1 MLLRLRGPALK
12 VGGATACRPLERRG
26 PAGLQFHVGVR
37 VPGHGGSAACQ
48 GGPAG
53 CAHPALQDAN
63 LLLRRRPLN
72 FGGHRRLREQQG
84 LVDHREAAT
93 FAAGLSAAGS
103 RKPRGESDVIQVAA
117 LCAAGSRA
125 PRPRRAAPCGPHA
138 PPDPAEPRRPPAES
152 GAAAARDERD
162 PRRVPLSGQPSR
174 ADERRAAHRPLR
186 RPAGVRAH
194 RRPRRRGR
202 HVALRHE
209 RRPRRLVG
217 RRPRGAWR
225 RPRRGDHRAAAYR
238 ARRQRDAAHLR
249 LHRRRLRHA
258 RRCHGAVGAGRAARR
273 RVLLPARAAPARWR
287 RARRGRRFALPAA
300 WAGLRCR
307 RQTHGGE
314 RGRSGTWHRPR
325 PSRRR
330 DRRHPDRHARR
341 RDGRGGR
348 HRPRGQSALPL
359 PAAAQGGQEL
369 PGALCHARR
378 HVAPAGGGRR
388 DGRATAG
395 RQPAG

>member
-209 RRPRRLVG
+209 RRPHREQ
-217 RRPRGAWR
+217 
-225 RPRRGDHRAAAYR
+225 HRAAR
-238 ARRQRDAAHLR
+238 WARRSRGRDRAHQPAAHRDGRALPAAHLR
-249 LHRRRLRHA
+249 ADRRGDGA
-258 RRCHGAVGAGRAARR
+258 TRRGA
-273 RVLLPARAAPARWR
+273 R
-287 RARRGRRFALPAA
+287 RARGAA
-300 WAGLRCR
+300 
-307 RQTHGGE
+307 T
-314 RGRSGTWHRPR
+314 
-325 PSRRR
+325 
-330 DRRHPDRHARR
+330 
-341 RDGRGGR
+341 
-348 HRPRGQSALPL
+348 
-359 PAAAQGGQEL
+359 
-369 PGALCHARR
+369 ARR
-378 HVAPAGGGRR
+378 HTPTTDAVRR
-388 DGRATAG
+388 
-395 RQPAG
+395 